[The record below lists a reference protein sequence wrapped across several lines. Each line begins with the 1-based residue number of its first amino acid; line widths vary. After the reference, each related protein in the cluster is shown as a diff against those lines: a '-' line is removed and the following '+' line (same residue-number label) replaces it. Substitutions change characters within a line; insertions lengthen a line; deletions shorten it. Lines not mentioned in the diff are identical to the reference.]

1 MVSSIYKSIQPITMK
16 LTSQKH
22 EKILL
27 RAGHV
32 KIRNLSETF
41 KFNEFMEFFEF
52 FRIFIY
58 VKIFTYSD
66 TE

>member
-16 LTSQKH
+16 LTSQKQ

-32 KIRNLSETF
+32 KIRNLSKTF
-41 KFNEFMEFFEF
+41 ELNEFLEF
-52 FRIFIY
+52 FRIFSY